1 MLRVLHLS
9 DLHFGTLSEDQQ
21 KEHHCAPSAHQFA
34 RDDGKEPDD
43 EELANILIKDAKL
56 KVPPDLVILSG
67 DLGWSGNPKDY
78 GHAFKFLTRLR
89 GTWDKA
95 QFIVAPG
102 NHDVDWG
109 RFAEGTPPSDHSQ
122 DAYTD
127 FARQLYDAQF
137 IDLYKI
143 FEPGPPM
150 VRESLVGFHQ
160 GMVGSQSYIVV
171 TVNSAAHIEKDKRA
185 IHIRPTVLK
194 KIHDTLENVT
204 ADLRIFVLHHH
215 LLPFAEPFSAGV
227 YDPTSVPDKADPTIV
242 ANSAKLQTWLAQHS
256 FSLVVHGHKHLSHGR
271 ADVLWKKTDAET
283 GRRLFVVG
291 AGSAGVATH
300 ERGPSIPLG
309 YNLITLTQLSST
321 RWQADVAV
329 RQISEDGAYPEAS
342 TYYDYTADVGPPSDA
357 APVVIHAA
365 RADQCHEAIRVR
377 AEGKPM
383 LHNFMSI
390 VDDGKFT
397 PCPTASVD
405 GRRVEESEI
414 IRSFQ
419 ALHPEYGLSE
429 RWRKRS
435 EIESALHAAGPRFQ
449 FSHGPRL
456 FGIPEAARKLS
467 DPDIFR
473 PIVRALDN
481 LGRGNTSNAYV
492 GLFRPEIDVVSSKD
506 EPLPALVGIQF
517 IPQDDNRLDLV
528 ATFRKLELS
537 YWWVVNMY
545 EAAQLLEW
553 GSSYAQ
559 RRPGRIT
566 FFAPLAEWKKRPETA
581 LVTALDSAE
590 MDHFVTLFIKIS
602 KDNPEAK
609 KTLRALLE
617 EKVQYTNEKN
627 LDARGLTRS
636 LAVIRGLAQSE
647 IESAILKGLGAEL
660 ATALT
665 EIQTAMQEHRDDDG
679 LVEKA
684 REALSRAI
692 ALLQD
697 PVAG

>member
-9 DLHFGTLSEDQQ
+9 DLHFGTLSKSQQ
-21 KEHHCAPSAHQFA
+21 EAHHCAPSAHQFA
-34 RDDGKEPDD
+34 RDDGTEPDD
-43 EELANILIKDAKL
+43 EELASILIKDPKL
-56 KVPPDLVILSG
+56 KIPPDLVIVSG
-67 DLGWSGNPKDY
+67 DLGWSGDTKDY
-78 GHAFKFLTRLR
+78 THALKFLKRLQQVWR
-89 GTWDKA
+89 ES

-109 RFAEGTPPSDHSQ
+109 RFTEGTPPIDCSQ
-122 DAYTD
+122 NAYTD
-127 FARQLYDAQF
+127 FVKKLYDAQF
-137 IDLYKI
+137 DNLYKI

-150 VRESLVGFHQ
+150 NRETLVGFHQ
-160 GMVGSQSYIVV
+160 GKIGTQSYIVV
-171 TVNSAAHIEKDKRA
+171 SVNSAAHIKKDSKT

-194 KIHDTLENVT
+194 KIHDALENVT

-215 LLPFAEPFSAGV
+215 LLPFSEPVSAGV
-227 YDPTSVPDKADPTIV
+227 YDPSSVPDKPDPTIV

-256 FSLVVHGHKHLSHGR
+256 FSLAVHGHKHLSHGR

-300 ERGPSIPLG
+300 ERGPGIPLG

-321 RWQADVAV
+321 RWQADVSV
-329 RQISEDGAYPEAS
+329 RQILDDGAYPEAS
-342 TYYDYTADVGPPSDA
+342 TYYDYTADLGPPSDA
-357 APVVIHAA
+357 APVVIHAT

-397 PCPTASVD
+397 SCPTASVD
-405 GRRVEESEI
+405 GRLVEESEI
-414 IRSFQ
+414 ERSFQ

-435 EIESALHAAGPRFQ
+435 EIESALHEAGPRFQ
-449 FSHGPRL
+449 FSHGPRM

-467 DPDIFR
+467 DRDIFR

-481 LGRGNTSNAYV
+481 LERGNTSNAYV

-528 ATFRKLELS
+528 ATFRKIELS

-553 GSSYAQ
+553 GSSYAK

-581 LVTALDSAE
+581 LVTKLDGAEIDDLIAL
-590 MDHFVTLFIKIS
+590 FLKIS
-602 KDNPEAK
+602 KDDANAK
-609 KTLRALLE
+609 QELRKMLE
-617 EKVQYTNEKN
+617 EKVQHTNEKN
-627 LDARGLTRS
+627 LDARGLTRA
-636 LAVIRGLAQSE
+636 LAVIRGFAQSGM
-647 IESAILKGLGAEL
+647 ESIGPNKLGEEL

-665 EIQTAMQEHRDDDG
+665 EIQTAMREHRDDDG
-679 LVEKA
+679 LVQKA
-684 REALSRAI
+684 CEALSRAVQ
-692 ALLQD
+692 LL
-697 PVAG
+697 PK

>member
-9 DLHFGTLSEDQQ
+9 DLHFGTLSEEQQ
-21 KEHHCAPSAHQFA
+21 EKHHCAPSAHQFA
-34 RDDGKEPDD
+34 RNDGKEPDD

-56 KVPPDLVILSG
+56 KVPPDLVIVSG
-67 DLGWSGNPKDY
+67 DLGWSGKPKDY
-78 GHAFKFLTRLR
+78 DHAHKFLTRLHD
-89 GTWDKA
+89 TWGNA
-95 QFIVAPG
+95 RFIVAPG
-102 NHDVDWG
+102 NHDVDFD
-109 RFAEGTPPSDHSQ
+109 RLTEGDPPRDNSQ
-122 DAYTD
+122 DAYAAFAKKLYAAQFTD
-127 FARQLYDAQF
+127 F
-137 IDLYKI
+137 YKI
-143 FEPGPPM
+143 LEPGPPM
-150 VRESLVGFHQ
+150 IRESLVGFHQ
-160 GMVGSQSYIVV
+160 GMVGAQSYIVV
-171 TVNSAAHIEKDKRA
+171 TVNSAAHIARGKKA
-185 IHIRPTVLK
+185 IYIRPTVLK
-194 KIHDTLENVT
+194 KIHDALEHVT

-215 LLPFAEPFSAGV
+215 LLPFAEPFNAGV
-227 YDPTSVPDKADPTIV
+227 YDPRTVPDEADPTIV

-256 FSLVVHGHKHLSHGR
+256 FSLVVHGHKHQSHGR

-300 ERGPSIPLG
+300 ERGPNIPLG

-329 RQISEDGAYPEAS
+329 RQISDHGAYPEAT

-365 RADQCHEAIRVR
+365 KADQCHEAIRVR
-377 AEGKPM
+377 AEGKTM

-405 GRRVEESEI
+405 GRTVEESEI
-414 IRSFQ
+414 VRSFQ

-429 RWRKRS
+429 RWRKRN
-435 EIESALHAAGPRFQ
+435 EIETALHAAGARFQ

-553 GSSYAQ
+553 GSSYAK

-566 FFAPLAEWKKRPETA
+566 FFAPLAEWKRRPETA
-581 LVTALDSAE
+581 LVTKLDSAE
-590 MDHFVTLFIKIS
+590 LDHFVTIFLKIS
-602 KDNPEAK
+602 QGDAEARK
-609 KTLRALLE
+609 ALCALLE

-636 LAVIRGLAQSE
+636 LAVIRGLASSGVE
-647 IESAILKGLGAEL
+647 TALLKGLGAEL
-660 ATALT
+660 ATAST

-679 LVEKA
+679 VVEKA